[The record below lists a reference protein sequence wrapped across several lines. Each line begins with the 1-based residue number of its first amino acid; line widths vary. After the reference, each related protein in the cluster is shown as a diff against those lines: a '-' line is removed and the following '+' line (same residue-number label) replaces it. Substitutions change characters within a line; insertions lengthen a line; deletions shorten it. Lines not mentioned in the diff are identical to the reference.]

1 MYQIYFP
8 TDLYFGAGALKRTSQ
23 NQDAWKKALVVTT
36 SGKSIKRFGYLAELE
51 KQLKEQNVEFS
62 LFDKNSA
69 KTRLKTVLWKRLPKQ
84 KPKIVISL

>member
-8 TDLYFGAGALKRTSQ
+8 TDLYFGVGALKELHKIKMPG
-23 NQDAWKKALVVTT
+23 KKALVVTT

-62 LFDKNSA
+62 LFD
-69 KTRLKTVLWKRLPKQ
+69 
-84 KPKIVISL
+84 

>member
-8 TDLYFGAGALKRTSQ
+8 TDLYFGAGALKELHKIKMPG
-23 NQDAWKKALVVTT
+23 KKALVVTT

-51 KQLKEQNVEFS
+51 NNLKNKTLNFLS
-62 LFDKNSA
+62 LTKFCQ
-69 KTRLKTVLWKRLPKQ
+69 TRLKTALWKRLPKQ